1 VKYSTHHLA
10 GEVSTTFIVPK
21 KALNLLKN
29 ALPANDTVTISFNK
43 ANAFFNFGGMSLVC
57 RLIDARYPDYN
68 AVIPIDNPNNMVVNR
83 ADFQNSL
90 KRIAIYANKTTNQV
104 VLDVT
109 DGSLTISAQDLDFSN
124 EATEQ
129 MACAFDG
136 TPMKIAFNARF
147 LAEMLGILGSEEV
160 KMELSTP
167 SRAGILTPV
176 EADNTN
182 REILMLV
189 MPVMLNN

>member
-1 VKYSTHHLA
+1 
-10 GEVSTTFIVPK
+10 
-21 KALNLLKN
+21 
-29 ALPANDTVTISFNK
+29 
-43 ANAFFNFGGMSLVC
+43 
-57 RLIDARYPDYN
+57 
-68 AVIPIDNPNNMVVNR
+68 
-83 ADFQNSL
+83 
-90 KRIAIYANKTTNQV
+90 
-104 VLDVT
+104 
-109 DGSLTISAQDLDFSN
+109 
-124 EATEQ
+124 